1 MMSLS
6 ALICII
12 GLYAIRIML
21 ITSIEVRAIGHA
33 RS

>member
-6 ALICII
+6 ALICIT
-12 GLYAIRIML
+12 GLYMIRIML
-21 ITSIEVRAIGHA
+21 ITSIEDRAIGRA